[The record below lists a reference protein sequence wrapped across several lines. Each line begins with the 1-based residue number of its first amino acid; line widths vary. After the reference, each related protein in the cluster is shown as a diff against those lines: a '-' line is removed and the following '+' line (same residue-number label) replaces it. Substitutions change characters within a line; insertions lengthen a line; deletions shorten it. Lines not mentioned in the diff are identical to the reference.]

1 MMVRIKYIYNR
12 LYSFLP
18 KKLKGLT
25 TKGLYKVRIKPTV
38 NIKAKSLFRKGIV
51 VLSADF
57 EMAWAFRISKIVK
70 NAPARGLRERENMP
84 VILQH
89 LDKYKIPVT
98 WATVGH
104 LFLERCKREKGKAH
118 LDMPRPGYFEN
129 RNWSFQQGDWY
140 DDDPCTN
147 FMDDAAWYAPDLID
161 MILNSKQDHEI
172 GCHTFSHIDFTYQNC
187 SPALAEAEIK
197 KCKELAELK
206 GVSLKSIVFPGGTEG
221 NFETLKKL
229 GFTNYRK
236 PMLYDIDM
244 PKIDQYGLVAI
255 PSSYGMD
262 KPPYGWHEKTCFK
275 IVKSLIDKA
284 AKHKMVCHLW
294 FHPSM
299 DQWYLEKVFP
309 KMLQYLSERR
319 ELGLIEVLT
328 MAQIAE
334 RTLSN

>member
-1 MMVRIKYIYNR
+1 MYGKFYN
-12 LYSFLP
+12 LLP
-18 KKLKGLT
+18 KQLKGIT
-25 TKGLYKVRIKPTV
+25 TKCLYKFNIKPAV
-38 NIKAKSLFRKGIV
+38 NTKVKSPFPKGIV

-57 EMAWAFRISKIVK
+57 EMAWAFRISKTVK
-70 NAPARGLRERENMP
+70 NATARGIRERENMP

-104 LFLERCKREKGKAH
+104 LFLEQCRKQNDLAH
-118 LDMPRPGYFEN
+118 SDMPRPGYFEN
-129 RNWSFQQGDWY
+129 RNWIFQQGDWY

-147 FMDDAAWYAPDLID
+147 FKDDPAWYAPDLID
-161 MILNSKQDHEI
+161 MILNSKQNHEI
-172 GCHTFSHIDFTYQNC
+172 GCHTFSHIDFSYQNC
-187 SPALAEAEIK
+187 SPLLAEAEIK
-197 KCKELAELK
+197 KCKELAKLK

-236 PMLYDIDM
+236 PMLYDIDT

-262 KPPYGWHEKTCFK
+262 KPSYGWDEDTCFK
-275 IVKSLIDKA
+275 IVKSFIDKA

-328 MAQIAE
+328 MAQITE
-334 RTLSN
+334 RTPSN